1 MLVKNWMGRE
11 VITIDINDS
20 MQRANKLMK
29 EHGISRL
36 PVMNKGELV
45 GIITDRDLKSASAS
59 DANALEIHELLYLVS
74 TIKVREIMTKD
85 PITVPPDYTLEE
97 TAEIL
102 LNNKISGVPVVENN
116 NQMVGIITQTDLFRA
131 MVSFTGVGKK
141 GIQFGFL
148 LEDRPGSIKEVADI
162 IREYSGRMLSILSTY
177 QRAPKGYRRVYIRMY
192 GIDRMRLG
200 MLKDDL
206 NSKAILLY
214 AIDHQADKREIHEN
228 EYRDFMEKEASN
240 Y

>member
-1 MLVKNWMGRE
+1 MLVKNWMCRE
-11 VITIDINDS
+11 VITIDVNES
-20 MQRANKLMK
+20 MQRAGKLMK
-29 EHGISRL
+29 EHGVGRL
-36 PVMNKGELV
+36 PVMKKGDLAGMV
-45 GIITDRDLKSASAS
+45 TDRDLKRASAS
-59 DANALEIHELLYLVS
+59 DASTLEIHELLYLVS
-74 TIKVREIMTKD
+74 TIKLGEIMTKD

-102 LNNKISGVPVVENN
+102 LNNKISGVPVVEENGK
-116 NQMVGIITQTDLFRA
+116 MVGIITQTDLFRA
-131 MVSFTGVGKK
+131 MVSFTGVGKR

-162 IREYSGRMLSILSTY
+162 IREFGGRMLSILSTY

-192 GIDRMRLG
+192 GIDRLRLA

-206 NSKAILLY
+206 NAKAILLY
-214 AIDHQADKREIHEN
+214 VIDHQENKREIFEN
-228 EYRDFMEKEASN
+228 SYREFMQKTVAN